1 MKVSV
6 AQIKPNKGNIQE
18 NIKIHKKWIE
28 LAISEDTD
36 FIVFPELSLT
46 GYEPEL
52 AKELAIEKNDSRL
65 DGFQKLSDMNNIT
78 IGLGMPTKSDFGI
91 LISMII
97 FQPGQVRKVYSKQKL
112 HSDETPYFIEG
123 NEQLILTVK
132 DIKIAPAI
140 CYESLQKEHSES
152 ANKFGM
158 EIYLASVA
166 KSQKGIKKAFIR
178 YPEIATRFSVPVLM
192 SNSIGF
198 CDNFISSGQSAVWNE
213 KGELLE
219 RLENDKEGLLIFD
232 TESKKVMKKKK
243 KLLLNF
249 FIDRISPGRKNP
261 NLILRPKRI
270 LFNMKIKPIR
280 NEEDYQNALERL
292 EEIFDATKD
301 SEQGDELV
309 ILSILID
316 NYEKEN
322 FPIGM
327 PDPIEAIKFR
337 MEQMG
342 MKQKDLA
349 EVIGFKSRVSEI
361 LNKKR
366 KLTLEMIR
374 KLNTTLHIPT
384 EVLIQDY

>member
-232 TESKKVMKKKK
+232 TESKKVMKK
-243 KLLLNF
+243 
-249 FIDRISPGRKNP
+249 RKN
-261 NLILRPKRI
+261 
-270 LFNMKIKPIR
+270 
-280 NEEDYQNALERL
+280 YC
-292 EEIFDATKD
+292 
-301 SEQGDELV
+301 
-309 ILSILID
+309 
-316 NYEKEN
+316 
-322 FPIGM
+322 
-327 PDPIEAIKFR
+327 
-337 MEQMG
+337 
-342 MKQKDLA
+342 
-349 EVIGFKSRVSEI
+349 
-361 LNKKR
+361 
-366 KLTLEMIR
+366 
-374 KLNTTLHIPT
+374 
-384 EVLIQDY
+384 